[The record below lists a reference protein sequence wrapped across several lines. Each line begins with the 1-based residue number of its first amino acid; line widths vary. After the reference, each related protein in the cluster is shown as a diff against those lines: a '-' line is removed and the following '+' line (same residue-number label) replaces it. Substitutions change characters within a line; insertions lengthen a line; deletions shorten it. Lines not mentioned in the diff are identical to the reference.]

1 MLLLCCYKSK
11 RLDKWELRMARKK
24 RLDPKAARKHKSLTV
39 HMNEYEYTRLRQGA
53 ESAER
58 GLLDFVRLAL
68 RRAIKEE
75 IGD

>member
-1 MLLLCCYKSK
+1 MVAKK
-11 RLDKWELRMARKK
+11 RSKK
-24 RLDPKAARKHKSLTV
+24 RLDPKAPRKHKSLTM
-39 HMNEYEYTRLRQGA
+39 HMNEYEYTRLRQAA

-68 RRAIKEE
+68 RRAIKAE

>member
-1 MLLLCCYKSK
+1 MTVRKRTSK
-11 RLDKWELRMARKK
+11 TKK
-24 RLDPKAARKHKSLTV
+24 LDPKAPRKHKSLTV
-39 HMNEYEYTRLRQGA
+39 HMNEYEYTRLVQGA

-58 GLLDFVRLAL
+58 GMLDFVRLAL